1 MKKKSIYLI
10 LSVFLFISF
19 LCYQYWQVRVS
30 NAIYLNAADK
40 TSYMRLKKLGKALK
54 KQGKTVFI
62 AKKPPFKSGKYNIY
76 GAENDLNL
84 PKIADENAINFLW
97 IPSVQQDTTEPY
109 RPFDVIVVQNI
120 PSFGYLKAINMRTAY
135 IPEAINLHKKP
146 NKQKSQGI
154 MYYGDNNGDF
164 SLALYLAGP
173 TDLKIDVYGK
183 GFEGLWS
190 KNEIMKKSVE
200 VEDFR
205 RYAVVLADQS
215 ENDIRDELIN
225 QRVIRIIE
233 SGGLPY
239 LRYNSG
245 IAKIF
250 GNAVPMYMNQQ
261 EFLPKLQ
268 ELLNN
273 PQEIHSHLNDI
284 YETAQEWDSSSQA
297 KKFIELFEVMNKKR
311 K

>member
-1 MKKKSIYLI
+1 
-10 LSVFLFISF
+10 
-19 LCYQYWQVRVS
+19 
-30 NAIYLNAADK
+30 
-40 TSYMRLKKLGKALK
+40 MRLKKLGKALK